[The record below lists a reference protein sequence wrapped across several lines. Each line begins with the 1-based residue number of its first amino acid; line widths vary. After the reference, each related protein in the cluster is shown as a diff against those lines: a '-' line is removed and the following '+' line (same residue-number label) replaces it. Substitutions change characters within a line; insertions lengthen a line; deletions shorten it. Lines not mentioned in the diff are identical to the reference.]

1 MPKMKLFSGN
11 WIFIVL
17 IAILFAMVLGLNTR
31 LSEFFRLNRQLGEM
45 QDRIANLEAT
55 SITLETDIAY
65 ANTEKAVEEW
75 ARTYERMGK
84 EGDQLI
90 IPIPPADVTPD
101 VNYLPTPD
109 PQTAEN
115 WQIWW
120 EFLFGEN

>member
-1 MPKMKLFSGN
+1 MPKIKIFSEK

-17 IAILFAMVLGLNTR
+17 LAILFIMVLGLNTR

-45 QDRIANLEAT
+45 QNRITNLDAT
-55 SITLETDIAY
+55 SIALETDIAY
-65 ANTEKAVEEW
+65 ANTDKAVEEW

-84 EGDQLI
+84 EGDQVI

-101 VNYLPTPD
+101 VNYLPTPTQ
-109 PQTAEN
+109 QTAEN

-120 EFLFGEN
+120 EFLFGGN

>member
-1 MPKMKLFSGN
+1 MPKMKIFSGK

-17 IAILFAMVLGLNTR
+17 LAILFIMVLGLNTR

-45 QDRIANLEAT
+45 QNRIANLEAT
-55 SITLETDIAY
+55 SIALETDIAY
-65 ANTEKAVEEW
+65 ANTDKAVEEW

-90 IPIPPADVTPD
+90 IPVPPADVTPD
-101 VNYLPTPD
+101 VNYLPTPA

-120 EFLFGEN
+120 ELLFGEN

>member
-1 MPKMKLFSGN
+1 MPKIKIFSEK

-17 IAILFAMVLGLNTR
+17 LAILFIMVLGLNTR

-45 QDRIANLEAT
+45 QNRITNLDAT
-55 SITLETDIAY
+55 SIALETDIAY
-65 ANTEKAVEEW
+65 ANTDKAVEEW

-84 EGDQLI
+84 EGDQVI

-101 VNYLPTPD
+101 VDYLPTPTQ
-109 PQTAEN
+109 QTAEN

-120 EFLFGEN
+120 EFLFGGN

>member
-1 MPKMKLFSGN
+1 MPKMKLFSGK

-55 SITLETDIAY
+55 SIALETDIAY

-101 VNYLPTPD
+101 VNYLPTPAL
-109 PQTAEN
+109 QTAEN